1 MRRCWVRIGVVI
13 VTVATLVFAG
23 HRIRLSELTL
33 DDEQNVERV
42 FTDLSWTLTRTIGEL
57 SAAQQ
62 ALVAAGQNRAYWTDQ
77 VNSHLQTVDSSLD
90 NLRQLASSQT
100 SIEALESA
108 GGVVADLTRINS
120 RALVQVNLNQSL
132 LASDLL
138 FSDGLELAT
147 RAITHVEL
155 ARATERTTHTDAIRA
170 ARGSQTMMLWTSA
183 GVSVLGLLLLVG
195 TRRDAGQPPFEL
207 TDQGDGSAPDEAA
220 DRDGSDVRRNVQA
233 TSADSIAVDAAPSPA
248 KNIHDRLLDA
258 TSDRLLDATSDR
270 LLDATSDRLLDATSD
285 RLLDATSD
293 RLLDATS
300 DRLLDATSDRLLDA
314 TSDRLLDATPVPDL
328 RAAANLCT
336 DFAKLTDTRDLPSL
350 LARAT
355 ALMNASGLILWVRDP
370 SGQTLRPAAG
380 HGYSSRVLAR
390 LGTISKDG
398 NNATAAAYRHARM
411 QVVDHDDMAVG
422 ALAVPLISADSCV
435 GVLSV
440 ELRNGWET
448 SETVQATAAI
458 IGAQLAVLLTVE
470 PTDTT
475 AATATAAHG

>member
-270 LLDATSDRLLDATSD
+270 LLDAT
-285 RLLDATSD
+285 
-293 RLLDATS
+293 
-300 DRLLDATSDRLLDA
+300 
-314 TSDRLLDATPVPDL
+314 PVPDL

>member
-293 RLLDATS
+293 RLLDAT
-300 DRLLDATSDRLLDA
+300 
-314 TSDRLLDATPVPDL
+314 PVPDL